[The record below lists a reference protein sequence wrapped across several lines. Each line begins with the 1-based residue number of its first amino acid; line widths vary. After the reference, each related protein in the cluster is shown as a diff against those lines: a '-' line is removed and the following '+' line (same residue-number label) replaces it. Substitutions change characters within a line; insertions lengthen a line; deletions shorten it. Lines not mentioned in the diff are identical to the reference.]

1 MSEVIAEKVEFVSNC
16 NKSETTIPDSIDDE
30 LPFA

>member
-1 MSEVIAEKVEFVSNC
+1 MSEDIAENLEFVSNC
-16 NKSETTIPDSIDDE
+16 NKSEINIPDTDDDE